1 MHSYCLFLCWRASE
15 ITTHHEPVY
24 LCLRR
29 GADVVPVSGARR
41 PFAWKT
47 SAKGAV
53 SMEIF
58 SLGNIKLKPTLSSI
72 PQALWGAA
80 PALPVFISVTISSC
94 NTPFLLQRNSPKD
107 RNPTEPFIPELGQPL
122 PRKALANWTH
132 QRQIQQGW
140 EGKEATYN
148 VHGLLGARLG
158 SGQAFDWLSLDQD
171 SFAKL
176 HLSSRGRWVTR
187 EAS

>member
-1 MHSYCLFLCWRASE
+1 MWYQSQGHAGPLHGKHQQKELW
-15 ITTHHEPVY
+15 
-24 LCLRR
+24 
-29 GADVVPVSGARR
+29 
-41 PFAWKT
+41 AWKS
-47 SAKGAV
+47 SAW
-53 SMEIF
+53 EI
-58 SLGNIKLKPTLSSI
+58 NKLKPTLSSI

-94 NTPFLLQRNSPKD
+94 NTPFWLQRNSPKD

>member
-1 MHSYCLFLCWRASE
+1 MNQFIFVFAEEQMWYRSQGHAGPLHGKHQQKELW
-15 ITTHHEPVY
+15 
-24 LCLRR
+24 
-29 GADVVPVSGARR
+29 
-41 PFAWKT
+41 AWKS
-47 SAKGAV
+47 SAW
-53 SMEIF
+53 EI
-58 SLGNIKLKPTLSSI
+58 NKLKPTLSSI

>member
-1 MHSYCLFLCWRASE
+1 MNQFIFVFAEEQMWYQSQGHAGPLQGKHQQKELW
-15 ITTHHEPVY
+15 
-24 LCLRR
+24 
-29 GADVVPVSGARR
+29 
-41 PFAWKT
+41 AWKS
-47 SAKGAV
+47 SAW
-53 SMEIF
+53 EI
-58 SLGNIKLKPTLSSI
+58 NKLKPTLSSI

-80 PALPVFISVTISSC
+80 PALPVFISVTMSSC
-94 NTPFLLQRNSPKD
+94 NTPFWLQRNSPKD

>member
-1 MHSYCLFLCWRASE
+1 MWYQSQGHAGPLHGKHQQKELW
-15 ITTHHEPVY
+15 
-24 LCLRR
+24 
-29 GADVVPVSGARR
+29 
-41 PFAWKT
+41 AWKS
-47 SAKGAV
+47 SAW
-53 SMEIF
+53 EI
-58 SLGNIKLKPTLSSI
+58 NKLKPTLSSI

>member
-1 MHSYCLFLCWRASE
+1 MWYQSQGHAGPLHGKHQQKELW
-15 ITTHHEPVY
+15 
-24 LCLRR
+24 
-29 GADVVPVSGARR
+29 
-41 PFAWKT
+41 AWKS
-47 SAKGAV
+47 SAW
-53 SMEIF
+53 EI
-58 SLGNIKLKPTLSSI
+58 NKLKPTLSSI

-80 PALPVFISVTISSC
+80 PALPVFISVTMSSC
-94 NTPFLLQRNSPKD
+94 NMPFLLQRNSPKD

>member
-1 MHSYCLFLCWRASE
+1 MNQFIFVFAEEQMWYQSQGHAGPLHGKHQQKELW
-15 ITTHHEPVY
+15 
-24 LCLRR
+24 
-29 GADVVPVSGARR
+29 
-41 PFAWKT
+41 AWKS
-47 SAKGAV
+47 SAW
-53 SMEIF
+53 EI
-58 SLGNIKLKPTLSSI
+58 NKLKPTLSSI

-80 PALPVFISVTISSC
+80 PALPVFISVTMSSC
-94 NTPFLLQRNSPKD
+94 NMPFLLQRNSPKD

-122 PRKALANWTH
+122 LRKALANWTH

>member
-29 GADVVPVSGARR
+29 GADVVPVSGACR
-41 PFAWKT
+41 PFARKT

-58 SLGNIKLKPTLSSI
+58 SLKPTLSSI

-80 PALPVFISVTISSC
+80 PALPVYVSVTISSC

>member
-1 MHSYCLFLCWRASE
+1 MWYQSQGHAGPLHGKHQQKELW
-15 ITTHHEPVY
+15 
-24 LCLRR
+24 
-29 GADVVPVSGARR
+29 
-41 PFAWKT
+41 AWKS
-47 SAKGAV
+47 SAW
-53 SMEIF
+53 EI
-58 SLGNIKLKPTLSSI
+58 NKLKPTLSSI

-148 VHGLLGARLG
+148 VHGLLGARRLWT
-158 SGQAFDWLSLDQD
+158 SFWLTFTWSRFFCQTSSLIQ
-171 SFAKL
+171 
-176 HLSSRGRWVTR
+176 R
-187 EAS
+187 EMSYQRSELEGAAICWGHGLYPCSPAVQNLLE

>member
-1 MHSYCLFLCWRASE
+1 MWYQSQGHAGPLHGKHQQKELW
-15 ITTHHEPVY
+15 
-24 LCLRR
+24 
-29 GADVVPVSGARR
+29 
-41 PFAWKT
+41 AWKS
-47 SAKGAV
+47 SAW
-53 SMEIF
+53 EI
-58 SLGNIKLKPTLSSI
+58 NKLKPTLSSI

-80 PALPVFISVTISSC
+80 PALPVFISVTMSSC
-94 NTPFLLQRNSPKD
+94 NMPFLLQRNSPKD

-122 PRKALANWTH
+122 LRKALANWTH

>member
-1 MHSYCLFLCWRASE
+1 MNQFIFVFAEEQMWYQSQGHTGPLHGKHQQKELW
-15 ITTHHEPVY
+15 
-24 LCLRR
+24 
-29 GADVVPVSGARR
+29 
-41 PFAWKT
+41 AWKS
-47 SAKGAV
+47 SAW
-53 SMEIF
+53 EI
-58 SLGNIKLKPTLSSI
+58 NKLKPTLSSI

-94 NTPFLLQRNSPKD
+94 NTPFWLQRNSLKD